1 MIAKKLLV
9 GFLALNSV
17 IQLSLMI
24 MLWTALPAVL
34 TYLKVQECDG
44 SHVFEAYFISA
55 IMIIAPAGF
64 LAINW
69 LNKGKNEGIVL
80 ARFIGITMTIAAINV
95 GCTLHRIDLAAM
107 DLARGI
113 PITIFAFMQKYD
125 Q

>member
-1 MIAKKLLV
+1 
-9 GFLALNSV
+9 
-17 IQLSLMI
+17 
-24 MLWTALPAVL
+24 
-34 TYLKVQECDG
+34 
-44 SHVFEAYFISA
+44 
-55 IMIIAPAGF
+55 MIIAPAGF

>member
-9 GFLALNSV
+9 GFLALNSI

-34 TYLKVQECDG
+34 TYLKVQDCDG

-113 PITIFAFMQKYD
+113 PITIFAFMQKSD